1 MPAEQQIR
9 DRALRLWR
17 EAGEP
22 EGRNAEFW
30 RRAEQ
35 QLAREDL
42 KGEGL
47 KREGLK
53 REGLKKEDLKREDLA
68 ARPDLPDAD
77 ATG

>member
-47 KREGLK
+47 KKG
-53 REGLKKEDLKREDLA
+53 LKREDLKRDDLA
-68 ARPDLPDAD
+68 APPDLPDAD